1 MMKRNP
7 FPEPGDFVV
16 CTVKD
21 VKDFGAFGDLDEYP
35 GKEGFIHISEVASGW
50 VKYVRDHVR
59 EGQKVV
65 CKVLKVDEDRGHVD
79 LSLKRTN
86 EHQRREKIAEW
97 KNAQKAHKLM
107 EMLAED
113 LGEETEALY
122 KTFGWDLEETY
133 GSLYAAFEAAAIDS
147 EVLEEDGFSGDWFD
161 AFVELAEENISI
173 PFVTIHGY
181 LDVTSPASDGVRRVQ
196 ESLAAAEN
204 TEFEDV
210 DIEVQYVGAPR
221 YRVVVTAPDYKIAE
235 DELEKAA
242 GRSLKLIEEKGG
254 KGEFHREEPEG
265 E

>member
-1 MMKRNP
+1 MLKRRE
-7 FPEPGDFVV
+7 FPETGEFVV

-21 VKDFGAFGDLDEYP
+21 VKDFGAFGDLDEYE

-65 CKVLKVDEDRGHVD
+65 CKVLKVDEGRGHVD

-86 EHQRREKIAEW
+86 EHQRREKIADW
-97 KNAQKAHKLM
+97 KNAQKAHKLI

-113 LGEETEALY
+113 LGEEPRELY
-122 KTFGWDLEETY
+122 ETFAWDLEEEY
-133 GSLYAAFEAAAIDS
+133 GSLYAAFEAAAIDP
-147 EVLEEDGFSGDWFD
+147 EMLEEDGFEGPWFD
-161 AFVELAEENISI
+161 DFVELAEENISI

-181 LDVTSPASDGVRRVQ
+181 VDIENPASDGVDRVR
-196 ESLAAAEN
+196 EALATAEE

-210 DIEVQYVGAPR
+210 DIDVQYVGAPR
-221 YRVVVTAPDYKIAE
+221 YRIVVTAPDYKIAE

-242 GRSLKLIEEKGG
+242 TRTIQAIDGNDGTG
-254 KGEFHREEPEG
+254 TYYREEPEN

>member
-7 FPEPGDFVV
+7 FPETGDFVV

-21 VKDFGAFGDLDEYP
+21 VKDFGAFGDLDEYE

-65 CKVLKVDEDRGHVD
+65 CKVLKVDESRGHVD
-79 LSLKRTN
+79 LSLKRIN

-107 EMLAED
+107 EMLAEELDRDVKD
-113 LGEETEALY
+113 LYEE
-122 KTFGWDLEETY
+122 FGWDIEEEY
-133 GSLYAAFEAAAIDS
+133 GSLYAAFEAAAIDP
-147 EVLEEDGFSGDWFD
+147 EVLKEDGFEGPWFD
-161 AFVELAEENISI
+161 QFIELAEENISI

-181 LDVTSPASDGVRRVQ
+181 LDVTSPASDGVKRVQ
-196 ESLAAAEN
+196 DALAAAEEN
-204 TEFEDV
+204 EYEDV

-235 DELEKAA
+235 DELEEAA
-242 GRSLKLIEEKGG
+242 KRSLAVIEEKGG
-254 KGEFHREEPEG
+254 DGTFYREEPEK